1 MDPPD
6 ATRYEPDR
14 LERES
19 VMRRYHR
26 IALMVTV
33 GAVLVLLLAP
43 TAATA
48 APERETLTFSETFQ
62 DEFLTQACGVE
73 VTLTI
78 TGRTTF
84 LTFPDRPV
92 GPQDLIA
99 YHIDI
104 LATAHDTQVRF
115 RDVGIDLV
123 RVAPDGTVI
132 LMATG
137 QVPYEVT
144 GVLKINPATG
154 EVILEPHPYD
164 TTRLCRFLT
173 G

>member
-1 MDPPD
+1 MPSGMSRVHWKGS
-6 ATRYEPDR
+6 A
-14 LERES
+14 
-19 VMRRYHR
+19 MRRHHR
-26 IALMVTV
+26 TALTIIV
-33 GAVLVLLLAP
+33 GALLGLALAP

-48 APERETLTFSETFQ
+48 APERETITFSETFQ

-73 VTLTI
+73 VILTI

-99 YHIDI
+99 YHVDI
-104 LATAHDTQVRF
+104 AATADETQVRF
-115 RDVGIDLV
+115 RDVGIDLI

-132 LMATG
+132 LMAAG
-137 QVPYEVT
+137 QVPYEFT

-154 EVILEPHPYD
+154 EVILKPHTFD
-164 TTRLCRFLT
+164 TTRICRFLT